1 MTTAIKKIAAGI
13 TATGLAAL
21 VSGMVLLAPAHAVLT
36 AAAFGAPA
44 IAVAPARAGDCAPG
58 YVMGV
63 PISDGRLP
71 VKCVPANNIPPGYV
85 DGTGG
90 NALGGIGR

>member
-1 MTTAIKKIAAGI
+1 MTTAIKKIANA
-13 TATGLAAL
+13 AVMAAAFLAPIIAA
-21 VSGMVLLAPAHAVLT
+21 APAHA
-36 AAAFGAPA
+36 
-44 IAVAPARAGDCAPG
+44 RDCAPG

-71 VKCVPANNIPPGYV
+71 IKCVPANNIPPGYA

-90 NALGGIGR
+90 NAQGGFDH

>member
-1 MTTAIKKIAAGI
+1 MTNAVKRIAAG
-13 TATGLAAL
+13 LAAA
-21 VSGMVLLAPAHAVLT
+21 VAAGIVPIAATIAAAPAH
-36 AAAFGAPA
+36 
-44 IAVAPARAGDCAPG
+44 AGDCAPG

-71 VKCVPANNIPPGYV
+71 VKCVPVNNIPPGYV

-90 NALGGIGR
+90 NAQGGIGR